1 MVEYITY
8 QSSFNGHKKGDIR
21 CCIACGCKL
30 TTENSAKRRKDK
42 NTYHSDCRTCI
53 SKRSS
58 EYHRERYANDAEF
71 RAHDSASTMN
81 WRAKNR
87 ERHNKTQRIWSSKNR
102 DRLRASKQRHAE
114 KSRSSKATQ
123 NTIATFMALN
133 KIAEDDNA

>member
-1 MVEYITY
+1 
-8 QSSFNGHKKGDIR
+8 
-21 CCIACGCKL
+21 
-30 TTENSAKRRKDK
+30 
-42 NTYHSDCRTCI
+42 
-53 SKRSS
+53 
-58 EYHRERYANDAEF
+58 
-71 RAHDSASTMN
+71 MN

-133 KIAEDDNA
+133 KIAEDDNV